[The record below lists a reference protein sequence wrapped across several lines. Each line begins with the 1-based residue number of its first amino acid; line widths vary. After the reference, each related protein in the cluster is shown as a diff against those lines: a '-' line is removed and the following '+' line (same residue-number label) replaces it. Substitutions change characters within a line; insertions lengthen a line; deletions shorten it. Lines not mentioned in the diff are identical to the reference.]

1 MRLLLIGFG
10 LLLLGGIAVLTGVL
24 PAPEALALGERVL
37 PVLLFAGG
45 ITVVAELAADAGVFR
60 AVSGLLAGLARGR
73 TVLLWLLIVL
83 LSILCTAFLS
93 IDTTA
98 VLLTPVVVLLA
109 SHAGL
114 RPFPFALTT
123 VWLANTASLW
133 LPVSNLSNLLATH
146 RLGDGTA
153 GGFLQLLWAPALVAS
168 LLPALLIFL
177 LFRRELRGAF
187 TPEVVKPPEDKVLF
201 WISAAVT
208 AVLLPLL
215 TSGLEPWIP
224 ACAAAAVLLVV
235 FAVRRRT
242 SLSWRLFPGPLI
254 VFVCG
259 LFLVVQSVHSLGVTT
274 VLSGLGNQGSGLPQ
288 LLAMAGSGAV
298 GSNVV
303 NNLPAYLGLE
313 PFATS
318 PQLLGS
324 LLIGV
329 NTAPLVTPWAS
340 LATLLWHD
348 RLKTVGVSVSW
359 GAYIRLGL
367 VAAPL
372 VMITSVLA
380 LWLTHG

>member
-1 MRLLLIGFG
+1 MRLLLIGCG
-10 LLLLGGIAVLTGVL
+10 LLLLGGVAVLTGVL
-24 PAPEALALGERVL
+24 PAGEALALGERVL
-37 PVLLFAGG
+37 PVLLFAVG
-45 ITVVAELAADAGVFR
+45 ITVVAELAAEAGVFR
-60 AVSGLLAGLARGR
+60 AVAGLLAGLARGR

-83 LSILCTAFLS
+83 LSIFCTAFLS

-146 RLGDGTA
+146 RLGNGSA
-153 GGFLQLLWAPALVAS
+153 GDFLHLLWAPALVAS
-168 LLPALLIFL
+168 LLPALLILL
-177 LFRRELRGAF
+177 LFRRELRGTF
-187 TPEVVKPPEDKVLF
+187 TPEVVEPPRDRVLF
-201 WISAAVT
+201 WISAVIT

-224 ACAAAAVLLVV
+224 ACAAAVLLLMV
-235 FAVRRRT
+235 FAVRSRR
-242 SLSWRLFPGPLI
+242 SVSWRLFPAPLI

-259 LFLVVQSVHSLGVTT
+259 LFLVVQSVHSLGITGI
-274 VLSGLGNQGSGLPQ
+274 LAGLGGQGSGLPQ

-298 GSNVV
+298 GANAV
-303 NNLPAYLGLE
+303 NNLPAYLALE

-329 NTAPLVTPWAS
+329 NTAPLITPWAS

-348 RLKTVGVSVSW
+348 RLKTLNVKVSW
-359 GAYIRLGL
+359 GAYLLLGL
-367 VAAPL
+367 LAAPL
-372 VMITSVLA
+372 VMVASTLA
-380 LWLTHG
+380 LWLARG